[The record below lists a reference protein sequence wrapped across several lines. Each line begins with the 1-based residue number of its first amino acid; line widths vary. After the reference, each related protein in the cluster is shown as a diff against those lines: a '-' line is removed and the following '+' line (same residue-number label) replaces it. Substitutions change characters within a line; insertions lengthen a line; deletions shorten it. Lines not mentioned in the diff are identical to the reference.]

1 MSVLGLDIGTT
12 GTKAIVF
19 DQSGNIL
26 SSTYLEYDT
35 IYLKDGWVELDPEII
50 ISSALDVL
58 KRAAGKVKKTD
69 PVIALGVS
77 CLGSVMVPLDK
88 KNNFLYNGFSF
99 MDKRTVEDLE
109 DIIGMKRFDFY
120 RLTGLHINPYL
131 TLNKLLW
138 LRRNKPDI
146 YKNTSK
152 FYSLKEILMMKLG
165 IEPKMDHCMAS
176 LTMLYDLN
184 NESWSQRLFEN
195 CGIDL
200 NTFPEIEESW
210 KIIGEIK
217 GKYLNDLD
225 LNKKI
230 QVIVGSAD
238 TGACPMGVGMI
249 TSGIVSNTI
258 GTFEEAVLGLDKVH
272 LTRDMMSEGISCHRS
287 LLPGLYLYVGLP
299 TTGGFALKWF
309 KNQFCSLEEK
319 TAKSKDLDPYDLILK
334 DISSIKTDL
343 LFLPHL
349 NGSGTPNMDSTSRG
363 AFLGIST
370 GTTKKEFIKS
380 LIEGLNYEIKLI
392 TELYEEKISGIN
404 AFYVTG
410 GAVKSD
416 QWMQIKAD
424 ILGRDVTSFKVN
436 EAGSL
441 GVALMAAFASGI
453 FKDIRSA
460 IKEMV
465 KVRRIYKGNLE
476 KRIYYQ
482 KKYNKYKK
490 LYKTLKEINRV

>member
-1 MSVLGLDIGTT
+1 MLGLDIGTT
-12 GTKAIVF
+12 GAKALVF
-19 DQSGNIL
+19 DYSGKIL
-26 SSTYLEYDT
+26 ASSYLEYDT

-50 ISSALDVL
+50 ISSSFNVL
-58 KRAAGKVKKTD
+58 KRAAEKVKKTD

-88 KNNFLYNGFSF
+88 NNNFLYNGFSF
-99 MDKRTVEDLE
+99 MDTRTVEDLE

-165 IEPKMDHCMAS
+165 IEPKTDHCMAS

-195 CGIDL
+195 CSIDL

-217 GKYLNDLD
+217 GKYLED
-225 LNKKI
+225 LNLDKDIK
-230 QVIVGSAD
+230 VIVGGAD
-238 TGACPMGVGMI
+238 TGACPMGVGMS
-249 TSGIVSNTI
+249 TPGIVSNTI
-258 GTFEEAVLGLDKVH
+258 GTFEEAALGLDRVL
-272 LTRDMMSEGISCHRS
+272 LTRDMMDAGISCHRS
-287 LLPGLYLYVGLP
+287 LLPGFYLYIGLP

-309 KNQFCSLEEK
+309 KNQFCSLEDK
-319 TAKSKDLDPYDLILK
+319 TAKSKDKDPYDLILK
-334 DISSIKTDL
+334 GISDIKTDL

-349 NGSGTPNMDSTSRG
+349 NGSGTPNMDNASRG

-370 GTTKKEFIKS
+370 WTTKKEFIKS
-380 LIEGLNYEIKLI
+380 LIEGLNFEIKLM

-441 GVALMAAFASGI
+441 GVALMAACASGI

-460 IKEMV
+460 IKEIV
-465 KVRRIYKGNLE
+465 KIKKIYRSNKENLG
-476 KRIYYQ
+476 YYQ
-482 KKYNKYKK
+482 GKYNKYKR
-490 LYKTLKEINRV
+490 LYKTLIEINRV